1 MERVNFAETSM
12 NQNNQAHKTI
22 KITAWI
28 FGLLLLWPILRSIST
43 SNDLNIFFS
52 AAERLTQLK
61 NLYKPGYDSEGWV
74 LNYYYSP
81 LFATLLAPF
90 TFLPKTTFL
99 PDQVPLALIIL
110 KIVWATLMVWMIS
123 DMVRIIKT
131 IFPNLKTNSN
141 ADLPSLIVNQINFA
155 AFRKGLFWAIFGFI
169 TWRWCFLNILYGQMT
184 ILILWGCMRAFEY
197 PTSFT
202 IRRIWTLPL
211 GVNIKVLPI
220 YLYGLFFLQGK
231 FRTLL
236 TLIALLAA
244 TILLPYLY
252 LPYEYHNELIGAW
265 LENINPFSQS
275 HIIEV
280 GEGGFVDFGALVTKY
295 FTSLHVPGEDRLMW
309 FNMSKTGVFWI
320 TQSFRLL
327 VLFLS
332 ALLVFQFKKLPS
344 FSWKEFWLFAVFL
357 GAIPIAFPHQRDYS
371 LMLQLPMLM
380 IVWYH
385 WVAGDRLMVFPYK
398 FCFFLAAFL
407 MGNLFFMEA
416 FPSTLRLNW
425 VGYRIQGIGGL
436 IFWITF
442 IVYSINFI
450 QRNKSDLE

>member
-1 MERVNFAETSM
+1 M
-12 NQNNQAHKTI
+12 NQSNQAHKTI
-22 KITAWI
+22 KITVWI

-99 PDQVPLALIIL
+99 PDQVPLALIVL
-110 KIVWATLMVWMIS
+110 KIVWAILMVWMIW

-131 IFPNLKTNSN
+131 IFPNLKTHSHES
-141 ADLPSLIVNQINFA
+141 LPVILGNRSQISLFK
-155 AFRKGLFWAIFGFI
+155 KGLFWAVFGFI

-184 ILILWGCMRAFEY
+184 ILILWGCIRAFEY
-197 PTSFT
+197 PTTLRIS
-202 IRRIWTLPL
+202 RIWTLPL

-231 FRTLL
+231 FRTFL
-236 TLIALLAA
+236 TLIALLIL
-244 TILLPYLY
+244 TIILPYLY
-252 LPYEYHNELIGAW
+252 LPFAYHNELILGW

-275 HIIEV
+275 HIVEV

-309 FNMSKTGVFWI
+309 FNMSKSGVFVV
-320 TQSFRLL
+320 TQTFRLL

-332 ALLVFQFKKLPS
+332 TILVFQFKKLPS
-344 FSWKEFWLFAVFL
+344 FTWKEFWLFAIFL
-357 GAIPIAFPHQRDYS
+357 GAIPVAFPHQRDYS
-371 LMLQLPMLM
+371 LMLQLPMLL
-380 IVWYH
+380 IIWYH
-385 WVAGDRLMVFPYK
+385 WVSGDRLLNKAYK
-398 FCFFLAAFL
+398 FCFVLAAFL

-436 IFWITF
+436 LFWISF
-442 IVYSINFI
+442 VVYSLKFVN
-450 QRNKSDLE
+450 RNKQTVE